1 MIYSY
6 NCYVFM
12 YECVVTK
19 TLNCLI
25 HGDAKG
31 TRSSMSNVLL
41 SKYTF
46 ADIYF
51 NSLYILGFPAAYG

>member
-12 YECVVTK
+12 YECVVGK
-19 TLNCLI
+19 ALNCLI

-31 TRSSMSNVLL
+31 TRSGMNVLL
-41 SKYTF
+41 SKYT
-46 ADIYF
+46 
-51 NSLYILGFPAAYG
+51 